1 MQVAQYTYQSPST
14 SAVQVGRP
22 DTSAKEESSGSKA
35 PNTNQ
40 TQEKAQSF
48 AATQVK
54 PVTPAVNSSQSLDV
68 YA

>member
-1 MQVAQYTYQSPST
+1 MKVAQYIYQSPST

-40 TQEKAQSF
+40 IQKKAESF

-54 PVTPAVNSSQSLDV
+54 PVTPTVNSNQRLDV